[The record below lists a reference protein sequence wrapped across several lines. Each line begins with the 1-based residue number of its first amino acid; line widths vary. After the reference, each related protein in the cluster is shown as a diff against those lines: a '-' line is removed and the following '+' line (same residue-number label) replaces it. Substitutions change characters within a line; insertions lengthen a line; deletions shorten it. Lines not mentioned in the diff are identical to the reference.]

1 MVNARM
7 QDISGGMQ
15 WNMRDAYDIRFL
27 AVNGT
32 VTVGSGQAKYDF
44 TLVEYH
50 LYIDEVSWILFST
63 LNDALGLEFAAEF
76 WDTVNKNRKERWG
89 FLEVPWIA
97 DRQAY
102 DVAAPYLDVRMSIFD
117 NEAHTIRVVSP
128 FIYRDTYLRVH
139 PNGAAIFAEDKRLAY
154 LLPLI
159 VEAHN
164 LLPPA
169 PLFWVQDDKTIP
181 LHRQTLWL
189 HASTIQWLSDTGE
202 AYPPELREE
211 IQPRLDKL
219 KPPARPLQPPQPP
232 KPTRWRELSKEKA
245 NTQSSQAP
253 ASQDP
258 EASQPLPQQLA
269 DTERRYM
276 ELQAVMAKMGQR
288 TLAESRPKANQPDR
302 KPDESTVPPAPKQ
315 ADISFLSYPGQQ
327 PTSAH

>member
-1 MVNARM
+1 MPYPSGDIAVVNARM

-50 LYIDEVSWILFST
+50 LYIDEVSWILFFT

-117 NEAHTIRVVSP
+117 NEAHTVRVVSP

-159 VEAHN
+159 VEAHK

-202 AYPPELREE
+202 AYPPELRDE
-211 IQPRLDKL
+211 IQP
-219 KPPARPLQPPQPP
+219 
-232 KPTRWRELSKEKA
+232 
-245 NTQSSQAP
+245 
-253 ASQDP
+253 
-258 EASQPLPQQLA
+258 
-269 DTERRYM
+269 
-276 ELQAVMAKMGQR
+276 
-288 TLAESRPKANQPDR
+288 SR
-302 KPDESTVPPAPKQ
+302 
-315 ADISFLSYPGQQ
+315 
-327 PTSAH
+327 